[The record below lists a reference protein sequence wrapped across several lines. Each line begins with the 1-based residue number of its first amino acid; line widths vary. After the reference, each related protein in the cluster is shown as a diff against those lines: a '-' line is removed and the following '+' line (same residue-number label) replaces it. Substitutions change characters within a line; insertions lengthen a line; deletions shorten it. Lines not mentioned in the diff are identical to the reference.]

1 MNYPKILIVGQCFNT
16 STGGGITMTNLFREW
31 DKENIAVVAA
41 EIRNPT
47 FEVCNK
53 YYQLGQFEIKRR
65 FPFNLN
71 RWSKHIKSGP
81 INFPKISQISSPDN
95 FHKKSLFK
103 KVYLSALHL
112 TGLYHYK
119 SRYSI
124 SNEFLKWVKEYS
136 PDIIYSQLSTI
147 ELIDFVAE
155 LKKILSIPVAIHI
168 MDDWPL
174 TISKKGIFQSFWE
187 NKIDK
192 KFRRLLKDSNF
203 FLSISEAMSKEY
215 YNRYGYN
222 FIPFHNPIDLN
233 FWGLHSKS
241 NYEFYEP
248 FKILYAGRIGPG
260 IKNCFFDIAAAIK
273 NLVSKGL
280 KIELH
285 IQSTSQDPVLDDL
298 IKYNFIKLNP
308 PVAYIELPKI
318 FASADLL
325 LLPNDFES
333 RSISFLKYSMPTKA
347 SEYMISGTP
356 ILLYSSSQTAV
367 TSHALKYKWAYIV
380 SEQNKQLLESAIEE
394 LYNNEKLRSKL
405 GNIAREYA
413 INNYNGIMI
422 REQFKKTLDPG
433 AIMLTSNV

>member
-1 MNYPKILIVGQCFNT
+1 MNYPKILIVGQYFNT
-16 STGGGITMTNLFREW
+16 ATGGGITMTNLFKEW
-31 DKENIAVVAA
+31 NKDNIAVAA
-41 EIRNPT
+41 PDIHNPT
-47 FEVCNK
+47 LEVCNK
-53 YYQLGQFEIKRR
+53 YYQLGSFEMIRR

-71 RWSKHIKSGP
+71 RWDKHIKSGP
-81 INFPKISQISSPDN
+81 INLSKISLTSSPN
-95 FHKKSLFK
+95 SSYKKSLLK
-103 KVYLSALHL
+103 KVYVRLLHF

-119 SRYSI
+119 SRYKI
-124 SNEFLKWVKEYS
+124 SKEFLKWVKEYS

-155 LKKILSIPVAIHI
+155 LNKILNVPVAIHI

-174 TISKKGIFQSFWE
+174 TISKKGIFQSYW
-187 NKIDK
+187 KKRIDK
-192 KFRRLLKDSNF
+192 KFRSLLKESTI

-233 FWGLHSKS
+233 FWGVHSKS
-241 NYEFYEP
+241 NYEFYEC

-273 NLVSKGL
+273 TLVSRGL
-280 KIELH
+280 QIEFH
-285 IQSTSQDPVLDDL
+285 IQSTSDDPILNELV
-298 IKYNFIKLNP
+298 KYNFIKLNP
-308 PVAYIELPKI
+308 PVAYNELPKV

-333 RSISFLKYSMPTKA
+333 SSISFLRYSMPTKA

-356 ILLYSSSQTAV
+356 VLLYSSTETAV
-367 TSHALKYKWAYIV
+367 TKHALKYNWAYIV
-380 SEQNKQLLESAIEE
+380 SEQNKQLLETAIEQ
-394 LYNNEKLRSKL
+394 LYSNKELRSKL
-405 GNIAREYA
+405 GSLAREYA
-413 INNYNGIMI
+413 INNYNGVTI
-422 REQFKKTLDPG
+422 REQFKKTLDPE